1 MKHPF
6 LRLKKLGCSGETT
19 TTMITGGVCDYTA
32 GNQLAQAMAFL
43 QTHRVVLITITIG
56 GDDILHCITA
66 RP

>member
-1 MKHPF
+1 
-6 LRLKKLGCSGETT
+6 
-19 TTMITGGVCDYTA
+19 MITGGVCDYTA